1 MAIFNSFLYVYQ
13 RVILVWPILVW
24 PILVIY
30 QKIAG
35 PNSSNFLV
43 KIKRFHQDTQGLV
56 PVLDA
61 RCWWCNDDDPNGYCN
76 PLQSSTNHHSLS
88 PIHCWLKHLKKKKTG
103 WWLTYPS
110 ETYESQLVW
119 WNSQYMETWNSCSKP
134 PTSHILVVY
143 IHQFRENHQPT
154 LSICSWKVHTTL
166 VVTVIHAAVSFNQ
179 LLTAAVA
186 DSCWLWPWQ
195 IGKFPLKRWL
205 LSLWEFS
212 RWMQMV

>member
-1 MAIFNSFLYVYQ
+1 MLAQTHPTSWSKLSDFIRTP
-13 RVILVWPILVW
+13 RVWSQFSMLVADDATMTTRMDTVTPYNHQPIIIHY
-24 PILVIY
+24 P
-30 QKIAG
+30 QFIAG
-35 PNSSNFLV
+35 WNTW
-43 KIKRFHQDTQGLV
+43 R
-56 PVLDA
+56 
-61 RCWWCNDDDPNGYCN
+61 
-76 PLQSSTNHHSLS
+76 
-88 PIHCWLKHLKKKKTG
+88 KKTG